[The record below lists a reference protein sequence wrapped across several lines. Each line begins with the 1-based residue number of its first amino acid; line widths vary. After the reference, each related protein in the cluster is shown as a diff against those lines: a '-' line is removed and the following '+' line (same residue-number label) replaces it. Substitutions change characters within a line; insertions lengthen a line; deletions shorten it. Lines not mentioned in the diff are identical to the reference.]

1 MDDFLFMQTLTTPT
15 GSTHISMI
23 RSQDEDGE
31 DAIYLNKLMDD
42 ESVLSLQIQ
51 TADANDI
58 LQALIKVNQMMH
70 KAVVLGEVAC

>member
-42 ESVLSLQIQ
+42 
-51 TADANDI
+51 
-58 LQALIKVNQMMH
+58 
-70 KAVVLGEVAC
+70 